1 MMAPAA
7 WYSRPL
13 GAAIAFLL
21 CCTLLILLR
30 PMMPVDETRYLT
42 VAWEMWL
49 DGSRIVPHL
58 NGEVYSHK
66 PPLLFWLINLGWALF
81 GDSAFVARM
90 VGPLAGGAAILL
102 TGRLSLLLWPED
114 TARAGLAAWGLATS
128 GVFLFFGSATRFET
142 LLTAAV
148 VLAMLGLWRLAQT
161 GRWPSIV
168 LLGAAIAL
176 GVMSKGPVMLMHLL
190 PVALAWRWWRMPGG
204 VSAGRYV
211 LALALSHLVALALV
225 MLWLGPALIL
235 GGETYRH
242 EVLWWQSAGRMV
254 QSFSHHAPVWYYL
267 ALLPVLLWP
276 WGWGREI
283 TALWSAHHAPQARFL
298 MAAAGGMLIA
308 FSLIS
313 AKQIHYLAP
322 ALPAVCMLMAGYRRG
337 RILLAERL
345 LPMLPALAL
354 LLYGVAV
361 MTGGLSPA
369 FLKGAGVAPLDLM
382 IAVILGVATM
392 VQIAL
397 IRRRPA
403 ARVWVAPVTLII
415 VHLLA
420 SAALWRN
427 NDPER
432 PSAMLAPYAQKGVAV
447 AETGH
452 AGQFTFAARLPSA
465 VRQLGHAAD
474 LDLWQEQHAGGVIL
488 SRALL
493 PQPGLRLLSR
503 ERLRGDLWHFYL
515 VELKND

>member
-1 MMAPAA
+1 
-7 WYSRPL
+7 
-13 GAAIAFLL
+13 
-21 CCTLLILLR
+21 
-30 PMMPVDETRYLT
+30 
-42 VAWEMWL
+42 
-49 DGSRIVPHL
+49 
-58 NGEVYSHK
+58 
-66 PPLLFWLINLGWALF
+66 
-81 GDSAFVARM
+81 
-90 VGPLAGGAAILL
+90 
-102 TGRLSLLLWPED
+102 
-114 TARAGLAAWGLATS
+114 
-128 GVFLFFGSATRFET
+128 
-142 LLTAAV
+142 
-148 VLAMLGLWRLAQT
+148 
-161 GRWPSIV
+161 
-168 LLGAAIAL
+168 
-176 GVMSKGPVMLMHLL
+176 
-190 PVALAWRWWRMPGG
+190 
-204 VSAGRYV
+204 
-211 LALALSHLVALALV
+211 
-225 MLWLGPALIL
+225 
-235 GGETYRH
+235 
-242 EVLWWQSAGRMV
+242 
-254 QSFSHHAPVWYYL
+254 
-267 ALLPVLLWP
+267 
-276 WGWGREI
+276 
-283 TALWSAHHAPQARFL
+283 
-298 MAAAGGMLIA
+298 
-308 FSLIS
+308 
-313 AKQIHYLAP
+313 
-322 ALPAVCMLMAGYRRG
+322 
-337 RILLAERL
+337 
-345 LPMLPALAL
+345 MLPALAL

-432 PSAMLAPYAQKGVAV
+432 PFAMLAPYAQKGVAV

-503 ERLRGDLWHFYL
+503 ERLQGDLWHFYL